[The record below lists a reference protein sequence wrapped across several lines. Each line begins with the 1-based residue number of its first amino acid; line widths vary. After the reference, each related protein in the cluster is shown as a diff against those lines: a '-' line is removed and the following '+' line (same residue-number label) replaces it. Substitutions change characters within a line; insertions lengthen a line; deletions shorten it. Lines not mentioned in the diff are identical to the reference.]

1 MLRIGVDTGGTFTD
15 FVVVDGDRVSVL
27 KLPSTPDRPERA
39 FLEGLARI
47 LENRTDSGFLAQHGS
62 TVATNA
68 LLERKGAKT
77 VLITTEGF
85 EDILEIG
92 RQNRP
97 ALYRLSGSRSK
108 PLVARSRRLGVKER
122 ILSDGTIMTPL
133 EEGTLASL
141 RSRIRKLAPES
152 IAVVLLHSY
161 RNPSNEIRIQEALQ
175 ASKLPI
181 SLSHQILPEFREY
194 ERTSATVINAYL
206 APIMSGYLSAL
217 SADPQVKKGRLTIM
231 QSNGGTIPASSSQL
245 EPVRTLLSGPAG
257 GVLGAFRMTRLAG
270 YEKTI
275 TLDMGGTSTDVC
287 LCEGGILTTNEA
299 SIDHLPVPVQS
310 IPINSI
316 GAGGGSIAWIDSG
329 DLLRVGPRSAGAHP
343 GPLCYGKGRD
353 VTVTDAHLH
362 LGRIDPD
369 WFLGGEM
376 KLFPRRVQVGLE
388 RLGRQ
393 LRLEG
398 RPLTATE
405 TADGILKIVNTQMEA
420 AIRVISLQKGYDTRD
435 FTLVSF
441 GGAGGLHACDLAR
454 SLRIPRVLVPANP
467 GLISAM
473 GVVGSDVVRD
483 TSLTTRFLSSDSKAS
498 QRLQEAFAPLLDQIR
513 GQLRDEGFEPSQV
526 SLEKTLD
533 ARYIGQSY
541 ELNIPYVGDFVQS
554 FHRAHEKHYG
564 FASLD
569 QPVEIVNI
577 RVRGSGRHSEL
588 PFPRSSPTSGD
599 APQEAVVREKKV
611 FFDKEPQKTRFYSRE
626 RLRPGHRIVG
636 PAVVLEYSAT
646 TLIAPD
652 FRAVVDEWFNLLV
665 EPQAERSPPRRSRT

>member
-15 FVVVDGDRVSVL
+15 FVVVDGDRVSVV

-39 FLEGLARI
+39 VLQGLARI
-47 LENRTDSGFLAQHGS
+47 LENRSDAGFLAQHGS

-77 VLITTEGF
+77 LLITTEGF
-85 EDILEIG
+85 EDVLEIG

-97 ALYRLSGSRSK
+97 DLYRLSGSRSK
-108 PLVARSRRLGVKER
+108 PLVARSKRLGVKER
-122 ILSDGTIMTPL
+122 TLSDGTIVTPL
-133 EEGTLASL
+133 GAESL
-141 RSRIRKLAPES
+141 DWICSRVRKLKPES
-152 IAVVLLHSY
+152 IAFVLLHSY
-161 RNPSNEIRIQEALQ
+161 RNPSHEIRIQKALEA
-175 ASKLPI
+175 SGLPL

-206 APIMSGYLSAL
+206 TPIISDYLSAL
-217 SADPQVKKGRLTIM
+217 SADPLVKKGRLTIM

-245 EPVRTLLSGPAG
+245 APVRTLLSGPAG

-270 YEKTI
+270 YDKTI

-287 LCEGGILTTNEA
+287 LCEGAIPTTNEA
-299 SIDHLPVPVQS
+299 VIDHLPVPVQT
-310 IPINSI
+310 IPIHSI
-316 GAGGGSIAWIDSG
+316 GAGGGSVAWIDSG
-329 DLLRVGPRSAGAHP
+329 KLLRVGPRSAGAHP
-343 GPLCYGKGRD
+343 GPLCYGKGRE

-362 LGRIDPD
+362 LGRIDPE

-376 KLFPRRVQVGLE
+376 KLFPRRVVGGLE
-388 RLGRQ
+388 KLGAQ

-398 RPLTATE
+398 RPLTASE
-405 TADGILKIVNTQMEA
+405 TAEGILKIVNTQMEA

-454 SLRIPRVLVPANP
+454 SLKIPRVLVPANP

-473 GVVGSDVVRD
+473 GIVGSDVVRD
-483 TSLTTRFLSSDSKAS
+483 TSLTARFLSSDPKAS
-498 QRLQEAFAPLLDQIR
+498 QSLQEAFTPLLDRIR
-513 GQLRDEGFEPSQV
+513 VQLRDEGFGPTEV

-541 ELNIPYVGDFVQS
+541 ELNIPYAADFVES

-577 RVRGSGRHSEL
+577 RVRGSGRQSEL

-599 APQEAVVREKKV
+599 APQEAVVHERKV
-611 FFDKEPQKTRFYSRE
+611 FFDKQPSKTRFYSRE

-636 PAVVLEYSAT
+636 PAIVLEYSGT
-646 TLIAPD
+646 TSIPPD
-652 FRAVVDEWFNLLV
+652 FRAVVDEWFNLVV
-665 EPQAERSPPRRSRT
+665 ESQEEASSPRRKRS